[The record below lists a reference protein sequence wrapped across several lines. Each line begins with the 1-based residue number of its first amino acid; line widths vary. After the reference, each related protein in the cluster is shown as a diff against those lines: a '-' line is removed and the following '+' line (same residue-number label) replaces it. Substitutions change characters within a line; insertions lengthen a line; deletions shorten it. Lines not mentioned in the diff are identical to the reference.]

1 MQIGLYSALGA
12 GITLVSQL
20 AIDTLGVERMRV
32 LPEWF
37 MQDTALSP
45 VLVLGWMMLGAS
57 PFVLLT
63 GAMCCAMHNL
73 LALNFPGWVPLGR
86 KRQDA
91 AANLGQN
98 LLITIVIML
107 SMALGIFPSAML
119 LGVTLR
125 IQLWWLEIPFSFW
138 EVPLLG
144 LVTSLPIL
152 FLLTVMIALGGWSWE
167 RLDPSRELLSET

>member
-1 MQIGLYSALGA
+1 MKIGLYSALGA

-20 AIDTLGVERMRV
+20 AIDSLGVEGMRI
-32 LPEWF
+32 LPEGF
-37 MQDTALSP
+37 MQDTP
-45 VLVLGWMMLGAS
+45 RVLVLGWLMLGAS

-107 SMALGIFPSAML
+107 SMALGIFPSAVL

-152 FLLTVMIALGGWSWE
+152 FLLTGMIALGGWSWE